1 VCQALV
7 ERYPELWLSRSWT
20 TRPRRPSE
28 PEDAYVF
35 VDKATFEARIAEG
48 GFLEYAQFLDNYYG
62 TPIPNPP
69 PGRDIILEIDVQ
81 GARQVLKSH
90 PDALLIF
97 LQAPSP
103 EEQEARLRRRGDP
116 PEKVRQRLAKAAEE
130 ADAGRELGASIIIN
144 HRIETTVEDMWTE
157 IEKARASL

>member
-1 VCQALV
+1 M
-7 ERYPELWLSRSWT
+7 
-20 TRPRRPSE
+20 
-28 PEDAYVF
+28 
-35 VDKATFEARIAEG
+35 
-48 GFLEYAQFLDNYYG
+48 
-62 TPIPNPP
+62 
-69 PGRDIILEIDVQ
+69 
-81 GARQVLKSH
+81 LKRH

-116 PEKVRQRLAKAAEE
+116 PEKVLQRLAKAAEE
-130 ADAGRELGASIIIN
+130 ANAGRELGASTIIN